1 MAMILVLRNNHI
13 LHIPQSLSN
22 DHKEAYQTRVQIKK
36 NLELDETIL
45 IAKLSNIFTTTTD
58 KEAHQ
63 TGVQINKNLELD
75 ETILI
80 AKLLNIFRRLVYWQ
94 VMPEAKGWSKDCP
107 KNEQSVGAEAKP
119 RG

>member
-1 MAMILVLRNNHI
+1 MILVLRNNHI

-22 DHKEAYQTRVQIKK
+22 DHKEAYQTRVQI
-36 NLELDETIL
+36 
-45 IAKLSNIFTTTTD
+45 
-58 KEAHQ
+58 
-63 TGVQINKNLELD
+63 NKNLELD

-80 AKLLNIFRRLVYWQ
+80 AKLLNIFRRLVYWE